1 MSTRAAHT
9 GQARATHLVTRRILP
24 TQTVMITPP
33 AGSQTQITCN
43 YMPED
48 TTRFPGFPGFVQL
61 QEAGA
66 LMSLA
71 WQLKQHLLI

>member
-1 MSTRAAHT
+1 
-9 GQARATHLVTRRILP
+9 
-24 TQTVMITPP
+24 MITPP

-61 QEAGA
+61 QNAGA

>member
-1 MSTRAAHT
+1 
-9 GQARATHLVTRRILP
+9 
-24 TQTVMITPP
+24 MITPP

-48 TTRFPGFPGFVQL
+48 TTKFPGFPGFVQL

-66 LMSLA
+66 FDEFSMAVKTAPVDLMSSFLV
-71 WQLKQHLLI
+71 L